1 MYNEQGRMYN
11 SRSKQKVFDIRE
23 RSFQF
28 GVSIVHFVR
37 NFPRGIAEIA
47 ISNQLIRSGT
57 SVGANIEESQN
68 SPTKKD
74 FIHGLTIALK
84 EARET
89 EYWLRIVS
97 ETKLNDNSETVA
109 LLTEANELV
118 RILTTIIKK
127 TKANAR

>member
-1 MYNEQGRMYN
+1 MYN

-28 GVSIVHFVR
+28 GVSIVQFVR
-37 NFPRGIAEIA
+37 SLQRGIAENA
-47 ISNQLIRSGT
+47 VGNQLIRSGT

-68 SPTKKD
+68 SPTKRD

-97 ETKLNDNSETVA
+97 ETKLQDKSETE
-109 LLTEANELV
+109 LLLREANELV
-118 RILTTIIKK
+118 KILTTIIKK
-127 TKANAR
+127 TKNNLLQ